1 MHKHVS
7 HNMTKTQI
15 RNTITKIHFY
25 ILGFALLNF
34 TLKSTIEISLN
45 YKLSYFI
52 TLVIYASG
60 IILFLWNF
68 KPFKKIGFYFSFYA
82 ITPILTLLFW
92 LFGGIFFGIIASIV
106 LYPIQP
112 NHIEIEKDNFVIYQK
127 TEGFLGMCCE
137 YEITE
142 KQYFILEK
150 RIKEI
155 DLSNEIEFNEK
166 SLYTKNGKTELKIK
180 YEKYQFAEHSL
191 PKRDTIILIKKE

>member
-1 MHKHVS
+1 
-7 HNMTKTQI
+7 
-15 RNTITKIHFY
+15 
-25 ILGFALLNF
+25 LGIAILNF
-34 TLKSTIEISLN
+34 ILKNKIEISLN
-45 YKLSYFI
+45 YKLTYLI
-52 TLVIYASG
+52 TLLVYTSG
-60 IILFLWNF
+60 IILFIWNF

-82 ITPILTLLFW
+82 ITPILTLVFW
-92 LFGGIFFGIIASIV
+92 LFGGIFLGIVASIV

-112 NHIEIEKDNFVIYQK
+112 NNIEIEKDNFIIYQK

-142 KQYFILEK
+142 KQFLILEK
-150 RIKEI
+150 SIKEI
-155 DLSNEIEFNEK
+155 DLSNEIEFNER